1 MTDDYRCGVEKG
13 KGPVIEKLRTVQLVE
28 ADFQQIM
35 IFYIGLRKDKN
46 AKKKKIIPKFK
57 QGSRL
62 N

>member
-46 AKKKKIIPKFK
+46 AKKKKI
-57 QGSRL
+57 S
-62 N
+62 